1 MATVPPP
8 PPGTVPVTAA
18 GTPAT
23 AGGSP
28 MYVTSSAAPG
38 ATRYDSDSGPHKSSE
53 IKLISHSPLFY
64 WWPVWA
70 VAFLM
75 AFVTLLENNRLAV
88 VPPGTKVVKIDDA
101 NPDAKGGRYEFI
113 VPERKEPNP
122 VIRQARFADYDAQQG
137 LNDEPVFTRRISGES
152 WPGAIFIVTLVLT
165 IIITTVPLRG
175 LWSFLVIVMVIALAL
190 LFALLNIWE
199 RIFDLLGN
207 LHIHIN
213 MAGYVT
219 LGAILF
225 TIWGLATF
233 LFDRRT
239 FVIFTPGQIRVCEH
253 IGDSVQSYPTAT
265 VVLEKQRDDLFRHYI
280 YGLGSGDLIIKVG
293 GAEKREIRMPN
304 ILFLGFRLARV
315 EDMLRTVATT

>member
-1 MATVPPP
+1 MATVPPL
-8 PPGTVPVTAA
+8 PPGAVPVT
-18 GTPAT
+18 PAS
-23 AGGSP
+23 AGGAT
-28 MYVTSSAAPG
+28 MYTTGSAAPG
-38 ATRYDSDSGPHKSSE
+38 AARYDSDYGPSKSSE

-70 VAFLM
+70 VSFLM

-88 VPPGTKVVKIDDA
+88 VPPGTKIVKIDDA
-101 NPDAKGGRYEFI
+101 NPDAKDSRYEMV
-113 VPERKEPNP
+113 VPARKEPNP
-122 VIRQARFADYDAQQG
+122 VIRQARFSDYDAQQG
-137 LNDEPVFTRRISGES
+137 LNADPVFTRRISGES
-152 WPGAIFIVTLVLT
+152 WPGAIFLVTLVLT

-190 LFALLNIWE
+190 LFALLDIWE
-199 RIFDLLGN
+199 KIFNLLGN

-219 LGAILF
+219 LGVILF
-225 TIWGLATF
+225 TIWALATF

-239 FVIFTPGQIRVCEH
+239 YAIFTPGQIRICER

-265 VVLEKQRDDLFRHYI
+265 IVLEKQRDDLFRHYI
-280 YGLGSGDLIIKVG
+280 YGLGSGDLIIKIG
-293 GAEKREIRMPN
+293 GAEKREVRMPN